1 MVNTTLPEEQIRN
14 LNSNRL
20 VVPLVLTLLAS
31 GLILSIWISRNIGEK
46 LEQMVLNQAG
56 QRQASLSASIDMIT
70 QSHLLALRDIAQYPV
85 LIQAAVQ
92 PETYLLDG
100 SYFLKNTMILGHEF
114 QLTLVDFAGETLFRT
129 QQSPSFE
136 YGQNEAIQVI
146 LAGETTGSIT
156 ISEKQGAYYW
166 TLAVPILVHDLP
178 EGALIAEVPFTSLL
192 HFEMSLDGIEE
203 HYIEFVIGDSVITAL
218 GEITSIDDRLN
229 EGDIVYPLG
238 DTGAD
243 LKFYIN
249 YDPIL
254 AEKRSYITNIVLV
267 FAFIM
272 GITILISRAIA
283 KRFSED
289 IIAERDRTAVLNRE
303 IQKTNYVLQDEII
316 SHQQTETLL
325 KQAKTDAEGASQ
337 AKSEFLGNMS
347 HELRTPM
354 NAILGMTELLLETDL
369 DPTQDELASIVKVSG
384 GKLQD
389 LLSDILDL
397 ARAEAGKMQLEA
409 IDFQLRDRL
418 DNIAEL
424 FALRAEEKG
433 VELIYEIQP
442 EVPDNLIGDP
452 GRLRQ
457 IVINLL
463 GNAIKFTERGEVYL
477 KVVHQE
483 QGDGEIELQVSVR
496 DTGIG
501 IPADKQQQIFEVFSQ
516 ADGSMT
522 RRFGGTGL
530 GLSISNLL
538 VDLMNGRIW
547 LESQEGQGSTFH
559 FTVRLGVQEAVEDEE
574 AGF

>member
-192 HFEMSLDGIEE
+192 HFEISLDGLEE

-397 ARAEAGKMQLEA
+397 ARAEVGKMQLEA

>member
-1 MVNTTLPEEQIRN
+1 MNTTLPEEQIRN

-70 QSHLLALRDIAQYPV
+70 QSYLLALRDIAQYPV

-92 PETYLLDG
+92 PETYLLD
-100 SYFLKNTMILGHEF
+100 SSDFLKNTTILGHEF

-136 YGQNEAIQVI
+136 YGQDEAIQVI

-178 EGALIAEVPFTSLL
+178 EGALIAEAPFTSLL
-192 HFEMSLDGIEE
+192 HFEMGLDGLED
-203 HYIEFVIGDSVITAL
+203 HYIEFVIGDSVIIAF
-218 GEITSIDDRLN
+218 GKITSIDDRLN
-229 EGDIVYPLG
+229 EGGIVYPLG

-397 ARAEAGKMQLEA
+397 SRAEAGKMQLEA

-442 EVPDNLIGDP
+442 KVPDNLIGDP
-452 GRLRQ
+452 GCLRQ

-516 ADGSMT
+516 ADGSTT

>member
-1 MVNTTLPEEQIRN
+1 
-14 LNSNRL
+14 
-20 VVPLVLTLLAS
+20 
-31 GLILSIWISRNIGEK
+31 
-46 LEQMVLNQAG
+46 
-56 QRQASLSASIDMIT
+56 
-70 QSHLLALRDIAQYPV
+70 
-85 LIQAAVQ
+85 
-92 PETYLLDG
+92 
-100 SYFLKNTMILGHEF
+100 
-114 QLTLVDFAGETLFRT
+114 
-129 QQSPSFE
+129 
-136 YGQNEAIQVI
+136 
-146 LAGETTGSIT
+146 
-156 ISEKQGAYYW
+156 
-166 TLAVPILVHDLP
+166 
-178 EGALIAEVPFTSLL
+178 
-192 HFEMSLDGIEE
+192 
-203 HYIEFVIGDSVITAL
+203 
-218 GEITSIDDRLN
+218 
-229 EGDIVYPLG
+229 
-238 DTGAD
+238 
-243 LKFYIN
+243 
-249 YDPIL
+249 
-254 AEKRSYITNIVLV
+254 
-267 FAFIM
+267 
-272 GITILISRAIA
+272 
-283 KRFSED
+283 
-289 IIAERDRTAVLNRE
+289 
-303 IQKTNYVLQDEII
+303 
-316 SHQQTETLL
+316 
-325 KQAKTDAEGASQ
+325 
-337 AKSEFLGNMS
+337 MS

-496 DTGIG
+496 DTGID

>member
-146 LAGETTGSIT
+146 LAGETTDSIT

-192 HFEMSLDGIEE
+192 HFEMSLDGLEE

-249 YDPIL
+249 YNPIL

>member
-1 MVNTTLPEEQIRN
+1 MNTTLPEEQIRN

-70 QSHLLALRDIAQYPV
+70 QSYLLALRDIAQYPV

-92 PETYLLDG
+92 PETYLLD
-100 SYFLKNTMILGHEF
+100 SSDFLKNTTILGHEF

-136 YGQNEAIQVI
+136 YGQDEAIQVI

-178 EGALIAEVPFTSLL
+178 EGALIAEAPFTSLL
-192 HFEMSLDGIEE
+192 HFEMSLDGLEE
-203 HYIEFVIGDSVITAL
+203 HYIEFVIGDSVIIAF
-218 GEITSIDDRLN
+218 GKITSIDDRLN
-229 EGDIVYPLG
+229 EGGIVYPLG

-397 ARAEAGKMQLEA
+397 SRAEAGKMQLEA

-442 EVPDNLIGDP
+442 KVPDNLIGDP

-516 ADGSMT
+516 ADGSTT

>member
-192 HFEMSLDGIEE
+192 HFEMSLDGLEE

>member
-1 MVNTTLPEEQIRN
+1 MNTTLPEEQIRN

-20 VVPLVLTLLAS
+20 VVPLGLTLLAS

-70 QSHLLALRDIAQYPV
+70 QSYLLALRDIAQYPV

-92 PETYLLDG
+92 PETYLLD
-100 SYFLKNTMILGHEF
+100 SSDFLKNTTILGHEF

-136 YGQNEAIQVI
+136 YGQDEAIQVI

-178 EGALIAEVPFTSLL
+178 EGALIAEAPFTSLL
-192 HFEMSLDGIEE
+192 HFEMGLDGLED
-203 HYIEFVIGDSVITAL
+203 HYIEFVIGDSVIIAF
-218 GEITSIDDRLN
+218 GKITSIDDRLN
-229 EGDIVYPLG
+229 EGGIVYPLG

-442 EVPDNLIGDP
+442 KVPDNLIGDP
-452 GRLRQ
+452 GCLRQ

-516 ADGSMT
+516 ADGSTT

-530 GLSISNLL
+530 GLSISRQIVAAHQGTIEAENRT
-538 VDLMNGRIW
+538 DLHGKVLGARFI
-547 LESQEGQGSTFH
+547 
-559 FTVRLGVQEAVEDEE
+559 VRLPAS
-574 AGF
+574 

>member
-1 MVNTTLPEEQIRN
+1 MNTTLPEEQIRN

-70 QSHLLALRDIAQYPV
+70 QSYLLALRDIAQYPV

-92 PETYLLDG
+92 PETYLLD
-100 SYFLKNTMILGHEF
+100 SSDFLKNTTILGHEF

-136 YGQNEAIQVI
+136 YGQDEAIQVI

-178 EGALIAEVPFTSLL
+178 EGALIAEAPFTSLL
-192 HFEMSLDGIEE
+192 HFEMGLDGLED
-203 HYIEFVIGDSVITAL
+203 HYIEFVIGDSVIIAF
-218 GEITSIDDRLN
+218 GKITSIDDRLN
-229 EGDIVYPLG
+229 EGGIVYPLG

-397 ARAEAGKMQLEA
+397 SRAEAGKMQLEA

-442 EVPDNLIGDP
+442 KVPDNLIGDP

-516 ADGSMT
+516 ADGSTT

>member
-1 MVNTTLPEEQIRN
+1 
-14 LNSNRL
+14 
-20 VVPLVLTLLAS
+20 
-31 GLILSIWISRNIGEK
+31 
-46 LEQMVLNQAG
+46 
-56 QRQASLSASIDMIT
+56 
-70 QSHLLALRDIAQYPV
+70 
-85 LIQAAVQ
+85 
-92 PETYLLDG
+92 
-100 SYFLKNTMILGHEF
+100 
-114 QLTLVDFAGETLFRT
+114 
-129 QQSPSFE
+129 
-136 YGQNEAIQVI
+136 
-146 LAGETTGSIT
+146 
-156 ISEKQGAYYW
+156 
-166 TLAVPILVHDLP
+166 
-178 EGALIAEVPFTSLL
+178 
-192 HFEMSLDGIEE
+192 
-203 HYIEFVIGDSVITAL
+203 
-218 GEITSIDDRLN
+218 
-229 EGDIVYPLG
+229 
-238 DTGAD
+238 
-243 LKFYIN
+243 
-249 YDPIL
+249 
-254 AEKRSYITNIVLV
+254 
-267 FAFIM
+267 
-272 GITILISRAIA
+272 
-283 KRFSED
+283 
-289 IIAERDRTAVLNRE
+289 
-303 IQKTNYVLQDEII
+303 
-316 SHQQTETLL
+316 
-325 KQAKTDAEGASQ
+325 
-337 AKSEFLGNMS
+337 
-347 HELRTPM
+347 M

-496 DTGIG
+496 DTGID